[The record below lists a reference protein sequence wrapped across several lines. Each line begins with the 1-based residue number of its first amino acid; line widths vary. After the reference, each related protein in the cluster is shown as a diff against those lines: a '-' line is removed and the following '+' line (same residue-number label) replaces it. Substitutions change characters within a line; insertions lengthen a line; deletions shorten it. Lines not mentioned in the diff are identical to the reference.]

1 MIDATVRCG
10 GRRADVRIFL
20 ANEERTRRLMATDR
34 KARLRIP
41 PHHVTKQTPYER
53 VHNWDEVFNGYTPEP
68 AMFEAQRCIQCPAA
82 PCVKACPV
90 DNDIPGALWLLE
102 SGKIAEAAATFR
114 LTSNLPELCGR
125 LCPQESLCEGSCV
138 VAKHNKPVA
147 IGKIEAFVSD
157 WDRARRG
164 GFPVRRPERESGA
177 RVAIVGSGPAGLAV
191 AEELRA
197 SSHAVTVFEAWP
209 VPGGLLRYGIPSFKT
224 EYSIVDDK
232 IDALVQAG
240 VEFRCNTHV
249 GRDVTWDDL
258 ARYDAVFLA
267 QGAGLGKRLRLQGAR
282 LKHVY
287 TATDFLVRAN
297 LPDDML
303 PPRLSGQPH
312 VGRSAVVVGGG
323 DTSMDCVRSA
333 IRMGVEQVTLLYR
346 RTEAEMLGR
355 EEERRHAKEEGVKFE
370 YLATPVAFLAED
382 GAVSGV
388 ECVRMKLGEPDESGR
403 RRPQPIPGSEFVLT
417 ADTVVVAVGYDVAQD
432 FLTPDAGVDVDDW
445 GRIVTDEHG
454 QTSRPGVF
462 AAGDNVRGADLVV
475 TALADARR
483 TLPAIEAHLAGAL
496 SKRVALAG

>member
-1 MIDATVRCG
+1 M
-10 GRRADVRIFL
+10 
-20 ANEERTRRLMATDR
+20 
-34 KARLRIP
+34 
-41 PHHVTKQTPYER
+41 
-53 VHNWDEVFNGYTPEP
+53 
-68 AMFEAQRCIQCPAA
+68 
-82 PCVKACPV
+82 
-90 DNDIPGALWLLE
+90 
-102 SGKIAEAAATFR
+102 
-114 LTSNLPELCGR
+114 
-125 LCPQESLCEGSCV
+125 
-138 VAKHNKPVA
+138 
-147 IGKIEAFVSD
+147 SD

-177 RVAIVGSGPAGLAV
+177 RVAIVGSGRRGWPWPRSCARPATPSRCSKPG
-191 AEELRA
+191 
-197 SSHAVTVFEAWP
+197 P
-209 VPGGLLRYGIPSFKT
+209 CPGGCSANGIPSFKT

-346 RTEAEMLGR
+346 A
-355 EEERRHAKEEGVKFE
+355 RRPRCSGVRRNA
-370 YLATPVAFLAED
+370 ATP
-382 GAVSGV
+382 
-388 ECVRMKLGEPDESGR
+388 R
-403 RRPQPIPGSEFVLT
+403 
-417 ADTVVVAVGYDVAQD
+417 
-432 FLTPDAGVDVDDW
+432 
-445 GRIVTDEHG
+445 
-454 QTSRPGVF
+454 
-462 AAGDNVRGADLVV
+462 
-475 TALADARR
+475 
-483 TLPAIEAHLAGAL
+483 
-496 SKRVALAG
+496 KRA